1 MSLAAQL
8 NTFRKDLSDATTRNV
23 QHARPASTAPA
34 RTSTP
39 KPGDSNKRTHDAA
52 FTPSSQ
58 PTRTAPSSQI
68 GGGELLTSVVNS
80 INYLR
85 EKDMRPVAF
94 DDLIGYLSLPVDNQK
109 QIPLIKQALRG
120 NDRAEYV
127 PASLAPSGKESF
139 KYRPMHPVTNAEEL
153 KTYLMAQPTAQ
164 GILARELKDGWP
176 DAFKELVRLEEE
188 GHVLLSRWKKDN
200 TPRMVWADSPT
211 YHILNPR
218 TMKPQQI
225 DGDFA
230 DVWAKTRLPANE
242 MDLRGELE
250 KAGLTPTSAVKEVR
264 KVDMGKKQRKKVVR
278 KGGKTT
284 NSHLMGILKDYSG
297 ARK

>member
-1 MSLAAQL
+1 MSLAASL
-8 NTFRKDLSDATTRNV
+8 NSFRKDLSDATTRNV
-23 QHARPASTAPA
+23 QHSRPSSTAPA
-34 RTSTP
+34 RSSTP
-39 KPGDSNKRTHDAA
+39 KPGDSNKRTHDTA

-58 PTRTAPSSQI
+58 PAPTTTHT
-68 GGGELLTSVVNS
+68 GGGELLTQVVAS
-80 INYLR
+80 IKYLR
-85 EKDMRPVAF
+85 EKDLRPVAF
-94 DDLIGYLSLPVDNQK
+94 DDLIGYLSLPQDAQK
-109 QIPLIKQALRG
+109 QVPLIKQALRG
-120 NDRAEYV
+120 NDRAEYI

-139 KYRPMHPVTNAEEL
+139 KYRPIHPVTNAEEL

-164 GILARELKDGWP
+164 GIQAKELKDGWA
-176 DAFKELVRLEEE
+176 DAFPELNRLEEE

-200 TPRMVWADSPT
+200 SPRMVWADSPT
-211 YHILNPR
+211 YHILHPK
-218 TMKPQQI
+218 TMKPQHA
-225 DGDFA
+225 DADFA

-264 KVDMGKKQRKKVVR
+264 KAELGKKQKRKVVR

-284 NSHLMGILKDYSG
+284 NSHLLGILKDYSG